1 VIDAAVLVV
10 GAGAIGGVTAAK
22 MTGAV
27 RTLAV
32 LDSNREH
39 VERLREPGLLLDDLG
54 EERRIRIDAYA
65 DPAQLQGRFDF
76 ALITLKA
83 THLDAALRTLR
94 ERDAASCF
102 VSLGNGLV
110 QERIGDLVGEDRL
123 IAGTVEW
130 GSTNLGPGH
139 LAQTTR
145 APFVI
150 GELDGP
156 PRERT
161 ELLAR
166 ALETVADVRV
176 TANIRG
182 QIWSKLL
189 INSVFS
195 GLGAV
200 GGLVY
205 RDVVADPAGRRVS
218 YGMWREGYD
227 VGLAEGLELDEVLG
241 VPADAL
247 VVSDESDLPRAEE
260 ALGVVMS
267 SAGATKASMLQDLER
282 GVPTEVDVINGG
294 VVERGR
300 RHGVPTPLNDRVV
313 DLIHAAERGER
324 RPSPEAF
331 GELAALL
338 APPLQPAAG

>member
-1 VIDAAVLVV
+1 MIDVSVLVV
-10 GAGAIGGVTAAK
+10 GAGAIGGVSAAK

-27 RTLAV
+27 RTVAV
-32 LDSNREH
+32 LDANRQH
-39 VERLREPGLLLDDLG
+39 VDRMRDPGLLLDDLG
-54 EERRIRIDAYA
+54 EERRIRIEAYA
-65 DPAQLQGRFDF
+65 DPENLDERYDF
-76 ALITLKA
+76 ALITVKA
-83 THLDAALRTLR
+83 THLEAALGPLR
-94 ERDAASCF
+94 ERDAAAHF

-110 QERIGDLVGEDRL
+110 QERIAELVGEDRL

-161 ELLAR
+161 ERLAEV
-166 ALETVADVRV
+166 LKTVADVRL
-176 TANIRG
+176 TTNIRG
-182 QIWSKLL
+182 QVWSKLL

-200 GGLVY
+200 GGLLY

-227 VGLAEGLELDEVLG
+227 VGVAQGLQFDEVLG
-241 VPADAL
+241 VPAEAL
-247 VVSDESDLPRAEE
+247 VVREESDLARAED

-282 GVPTEVDVINGG
+282 GAPTEVDVINGG
-294 VVERGR
+294 VAMRGR

-313 DLIHAAERGER
+313 ELIHAAERGER
-324 RPSPEAF
+324 RPAPKAF

-338 APPLQPAAG
+338 DPPLAAPP